1 MLSIKSP
8 NFSFKFKQDG
18 DPSRENF
25 QYNFLSKVYDGGAD
39 VLKQSTNTFLAPW
52 MRRLALMILTRPRR
66 SQIDANKVAIA
77 GKENI

>member
-1 MLSIKSP
+1 MVIP
-8 NFSFKFKQDG
+8 
-18 DPSRENF
+18 ENF

-39 VLKQSTNTFLAPW
+39 VLKQSTNTFLAPR